1 MTTTTITPM
10 TITTTTTIFLGWDL
24 IEINLVLCH
33 YCFFKQPIYRLRTEL
48 AKLRKMYEEQTEKA
62 KNEFMYLHSNKV
74 RLNV

>member
-1 MTTTTITPM
+1 MAPQGQKSERCLVMTSNDEQILSPA
-10 TITTTTTIFLGWDL
+10 DAQ
-24 IEINLVLCH
+24 

-74 RLNV
+74 RLII